1 MQSSNKQK
9 TAVIGMSFRF
19 PEVSSVKDM
28 EKLLSEGKHIGL
40 SGISQRGE
48 LLGISDYGKVI
59 GDIPVLED
67 IQYFDSDFFGVM
79 KKEAEEMIP
88 ETRLAL
94 THAVLALYDAGYS
107 LSELK
112 GSDCGLVIA
121 ASSSDYKRLVN
132 EGSSGAY
139 LNARASMI
147 GGRLSYQFDLRGPVY
162 SIDSTCSSSLL
173 AVMQAAQL
181 LETHQADL
189 MLASGV
195 QILMPLN
202 RKRAH
207 ELLLGGEKAK
217 WPYIPFDEKAAGFI
231 PAEGAGTVLLK
242 RYEDAVRDGDHIYGI
257 ISGCGVSGTKAERDT
272 PIAPDGLSQSRA
284 IKRAWA
290 NAGVTADDI
299 TEIEAH
305 GASTEQ
311 GDKNEVLGLAE
322 CLRERT
328 KPEKVYL
335 SSVKSNLGH
344 TSQAAGIAGLIK
356 VLLGFRN
363 NTVYPIAGF
372 NCPDSRIDFASAK
385 LEPIGEAVKLPENMH
400 RVAGIDSYGLNE
412 LNVHMVVENFIS
424 EKEPATELA
433 QQNRFL
439 KLSAMTEGSLRAYA
453 EAAAK
458 AVRESDDDLND
469 IIYTLNTGRDDF
481 RFRSAVSFGSREEL
495 LSALAD
501 ITVNQCSEEKGI
513 VNIGALPEDIAAAY
527 QDKSGAELAAALYSN
542 GYNIDFG
549 AWYSDSAFR
558 KVSTA
563 AYQFEKNICW
573 VKTDVSASPE
583 TAEKPAAVSTDDLH
597 GKIKEIWE
605 KMLQV
610 EIADDGSFF
619 MNGGN
624 SLIAML
630 TAEEMN
636 SALGTEIGIQDIY
649 LYDTV
654 DNMTRYI
661 TGLVSGADAQEN
673 APAAEIDPEEY
684 EEIRNTI
691 KEIWQEALETDED
704 IADDESFFELGGNS
718 MLAILIM
725 ESVVNRLGVEIE
737 MDDIYS
743 CDTIAAMT
751 KYVIHKLG

>member
-1 MQSSNKQK
+1 MQNNNGHK

-19 PEVSSVKDM
+19 PEVSSVNDM
-28 EKLLSEGKHIGL
+28 EKLLTEGKHIGL
-40 SGISQRGE
+40 SGIAQRGE
-48 LLGISDYGKVI
+48 LLGIKDYGSVI

-67 IQYFDSDFFGVM
+67 IQYFDSEFFGVM
-79 KKEAEEMIP
+79 KKESEEMIP
-88 ETRLAL
+88 ETRLTL
-94 THAVLALYDAGYS
+94 MHSVLALYDAGYS
-107 LSELK
+107 LSQLK
-112 GSDCGLVIA
+112 GSDCGLIIA
-121 ASSSDYKRLVN
+121 ASSSDYKRLVS

-181 LETHQADL
+181 LETGQADL
-189 MLASGV
+189 MLAAGV

-217 WPYIPFDEKAAGFI
+217 WPYIPFDEKASGFI
-231 PAEGAGTVLLK
+231 PAEGAGAVLLK
-242 RYEDAVRDGDHIYGI
+242 RYEDAVRDGDHIYGV
-257 ISGCGVSGTKAERDT
+257 ISGYGVSGTKAERDT

-290 NAGVTADDI
+290 KAGVTADDI

-311 GDKNEVLGLAE
+311 GDKNEVIGLAE

-328 KPEKVYL
+328 KAEKVYL

-372 NCPDSRIDFASAK
+372 TAPDKNIGFEEAK
-385 LEPIGEAVKLPENMH
+385 LEPIGEPVKLRADVR

-412 LNVHMVVENFIS
+412 LNVHMVVESYKAEKRNAAELS
-424 EKEPATELA
+424 EK
-433 QQNRFL
+433 NSFL

-453 EAAAK
+453 AAIAEAVSGTEA
-458 AVRESDDDLND
+458 DLND
-469 IIYTLNTGRDDF
+469 IIYTLNTGRDDL
-481 RFRSAVSFGSREEL
+481 RFRSAVCFSSREEL
-495 LSALAD
+495 IAALAN
-501 ITVNQCSEEKGI
+501 ITVNECSEEKPLVDI
-513 VNIGALPEDIAAAY
+513 SSLPEDIAAANE
-527 QDKSGAELAAALYSN
+527 DKSGAELAAALYAE
-542 GYNIDFG
+542 GYLIDFG
-549 AWYSDSAFR
+549 SWYAGTDFR
-558 KVSTA
+558 RVPTVP
-563 AYQFEKNICW
+563 YQFERNVCW
-573 VKTDVSASPE
+573 VKTEQTEVPVE
-583 TAEKPAAVSTDDLH
+583 TEKAPAMSDDELYA
-597 GKIKEIWE
+597 KIKEIWE

-610 EIADDGSFF
+610 EISDDGSFF

-636 SALGTEIGIQDIY
+636 AALGTETGIQDIY

-654 DNMTRYI
+654 DNMTKHI
-661 TGLVSGADAQEN
+661 SGLVNGTEATEDAS
-673 APAAEIDPEEY
+673 APDIDSEEY

-751 KYVIHKLG
+751 KYVIERL

>member
-1 MQSSNKQK
+1 MQSNNK
-9 TAVIGMSFRF
+9 TAIIGMSFRF
-19 PEVSSVKDM
+19 PEISSVKEM
-28 EKLLSEGKHIGL
+28 EKLLMEGKHVGL
-40 SGISQRGE
+40 SGIKQRGE
-48 LLGISDYGKVI
+48 LIGISDYGNVI

-67 IQYFDSDFFGVM
+67 IQYFDSSFFGVM

-88 ETRLAL
+88 ETKLAL
-94 THAVLALYDAGYS
+94 MHSVLAIYDAGYS
-107 LSELK
+107 MRNVK
-112 GSDCGLVIA
+112 GSDCGLIIA
-121 ASSSDYKRLVN
+121 ASSSDYKKLLS

-173 AVMQAAQL
+173 AVMQASQL
-181 LETHQADL
+181 LESKQADL
-189 MLASGV
+189 MLAVGV

-217 WPYIPFDEKAAGFI
+217 WPYIPFDEKASGFI
-231 PAEGAGTVLLK
+231 PAEGVGALLLK
-242 RYEDAVRDGDHIYGI
+242 RYEDAVRDGDHIYGV
-257 ISGCGVSGTKAERDT
+257 ISGYGVSGTSAERDT
-272 PIAPDGLSQSRA
+272 PIAPNGLSQSRA

-290 NAGVTADDI
+290 NAGINADDI

-311 GDKNEVLGLAE
+311 GDRNEVIGLAE
-322 CLRERT
+322 CLRDRT
-328 KPEKVYL
+328 KDEKVYL

-356 VLLGFRN
+356 VLLGFKN

-372 NCPDSRIDFASAK
+372 DSADKNIDFDAAK
-385 LEPIGEAVKLPENMH
+385 LSPLGKAIRFDENKK

-412 LNVHMVVENFIS
+412 LNVHMVVENHPTVRKVSDLS
-424 EKEPATELA
+424 EKS
-433 QQNRFL
+433 RFL
-439 KLSAMTEGSLRAYA
+439 KLSAMTEESLRSYAAAIVDAVSDA
-453 EAAAK
+453 EA
-458 AVRESDDDLND
+458 DLND

-481 RFRSAVSFGSREEL
+481 RFRSAVRFNSREEL
-495 LSALAD
+495 IASLAD
-501 ITVNQCSEEKGI
+501 ISIYECNEEKGTVDI
-513 VNIGALPEDIAAAY
+513 KALPDTLAEIYKDSSEAEIA
-527 QDKSGAELAAALYSN
+527 EALYVQ
-542 GYNIDFG
+542 GYDIDFK
-549 AWYSDSAFR
+549 AWYFGTDFR
-558 KVSTA
+558 RASTVT
-563 AYQFEKNICW
+563 YQFEKNICW
-573 VKTDVSASPE
+573 VKAKYKEVPDENNEAKTMSSEDI
-583 TAEKPAAVSTDDLH
+583 H
-597 GKIKEIWE
+597 NKIKEIWE
-605 KMLQV
+605 KLLQV
-610 EIADDGSFF
+610 DIAGDASFF

-636 SALGTEIGIQDIY
+636 TVLGTEIGVQEVY

-654 DNMTRYI
+654 DNMTKYI
-661 TGLVSGADAQEN
+661 IGLSDGTDTAEKTAAD
-673 APAAEIDPEEY
+673 EIPPEEY
-684 EEIRNTI
+684 EEIKNTI
-691 KEIWQEALETDED
+691 KEIWQEALETDEEIGD
-704 IADDESFFELGGNS
+704 EESFFELGGNS

-751 KYVIHKLG
+751 EYVIDKLA